1 MNYGKYSYSILFIT
15 DVGENAASVVGE
27 NVEAIR
33 HGVQNVDPIQVIN
46 ETESAVLLKNKAVLK
61 AVFDAKR
68 KAYLALKDL
77 SKITT
82 NFTVGAIDT
91 TSQNVEALMN
101 NTALQVELMNTGLQN
116 FWNTTLSNLNIALTN
131 AQSNIQV
138 SSMNI
143 DISILNLMFQYLF
156 SKKIHLGFFSL

>member
-1 MNYGKYSYSILFIT
+1 MSCIELNYGTHLNSISFIT

-33 HGVQNVDPIQVIN
+33 HGYNNVDPIQVIN

-91 TSQNVEALMN
+91 TSQNVEALLN

-116 FWNTTLSNLNIALTN
+116 FWNTTLSNLNLALTN

-138 SSMNI
+138 RKMKSDVS
-143 DISILNLMFQYLF
+143 ISKFYC
-156 SKKIHLGFFSL
+156 KI

>member
-1 MNYGKYSYSILFIT
+1 M
-15 DVGENAASVVGE
+15 
-27 NVEAIR
+27 
-33 HGVQNVDPIQVIN
+33 
-46 ETESAVLLKNKAVLK
+46 LKNKAVLK

-91 TSQNVEALMN
+91 TSQNVEALLN

-116 FWNTTLSNLNIALTN
+116 FWNTTLSNLNLALTN

-138 SSMNI
+138 RKMNF
-143 DISILNLMFQYLF
+143 DISITKFIL
-156 SKKIHLGFFSL
+156 

>member
-1 MNYGKYSYSILFIT
+1 MSCGTHLDSILFIT

-46 ETESAVLLKNKAVLK
+46 ETESALLLKNKVVLK

-91 TSQNVEALMN
+91 TSQNVEAL
-101 NTALQVELMNTGLQN
+101 
-116 FWNTTLSNLNIALTN
+116 FR
-131 AQSNIQV
+131 
-138 SSMNI
+138 
-143 DISILNLMFQYLF
+143 
-156 SKKIHLGFFSL
+156 

>member
-1 MNYGKYSYSILFIT
+1 MLFTT

-68 KAYLALKDL
+68 KAVSALKDL
-77 SKITT
+77 SMITT
-82 NFTVGAIDT
+82 NFSVGALT
-91 TSQNVEALMN
+91 TTNINLESLLNNTSTQWESMN
-101 NTALQVELMNTGLQN
+101 NGLQN
-116 FWNTTLSNLNIALTN
+116 FWNTTLGNLNLALTN

-138 SSMNI
+138 
-143 DISILNLMFQYLF
+143 
-156 SKKIHLGFFSL
+156 